1 MRTFLNLS
9 AAACILLGCTTVGLA
24 QDNTAPRTLSP
35 RNLNVERTEDVD
47 STDTSTPDT
56 QQILSG
62 GIAVQELGQVNQEA
76 LGVLSG
82 SAAFPADMWQGSTR
96 TLVDPLLERL
106 PNQPATPYLRVL
118 QRRLLL
124 SAAQPPRGTD
134 GERSLLELRASKLAN
149 MGQTRD
155 VISLI
160 RSAPKD
166 ERTPA
171 LDALLS
177 DALLLEDQTSKACAL
192 AAQNI
197 QTQTDPVWVKTMAF
211 CRLLAKQNSQAMLSL
226 SLLQDS
232 GDNDPVYYKLMDA
245 LNNAERPKL
254 DNLPAPKPLELAL
267 IRATRAILSDDIR
280 NSDDPIVL
288 SMLTRAGDI
297 NATQKA
303 VERNLASADF
313 LKEAFKR
320 EKFSD
325 AQRKDPLKTA
335 ENLDPVKAKALLYQ
349 VAAEKDQLSVI
360 RSEAIALA
368 FELGAEQ
375 NLFFSLARLYRS
387 MITGLPRGID
397 MLWFAPQAL
406 RSQLAAGEW
415 KNAKAWYLLLRNAAF
430 SDTEAAQQMMNL
442 RPLAVLAGFD
452 SAPAVVSRTMSDWW
466 RIQESTPQSFEKA
479 ARLYSI
485 ADGLGLKT
493 PQHLWITL
501 MDGPRLPHGEVPKA
515 GVWLK
520 MNHAADNER
529 LGETVLL
536 MLNGFAN
543 TSTSDMD
550 NTFLRDS
557 IAALHK
563 LGRGRDARILAVE
576 TLLQTGF

>member
-1 MRTFLNLS
+1 MRTFLKLS
-9 AAACILLGCTTVGLA
+9 TAACILLGCTTVGLA
-24 QDNTAPRTLSP
+24 QDNNAPRTLSP
-35 RNLNVERTEDVD
+35 RNLNVEQTQDVD
-47 STDTSTPDT
+47 NAKPSAPDT

-62 GIAVQELGQVNQEA
+62 GIAVQQLGLVDQEA

-82 SAAFPADMWQGSTR
+82 SAAFPADMWDGSAR
-96 TLVDPLLERL
+96 SLVDPLLERL
-106 PNQPATPYLRVL
+106 PDQPATPYLRVL

-124 SAAQPPRGTD
+124 STVQPPKGTD
-134 GERSLLELRASKLAN
+134 GDRSLLELRVAKLGD

-160 RSAPKD
+160 RNAPKD
-166 ERTPA
+166 ENSPE

-177 DALLLEDQTSKACAL
+177 DAFLLEDQTSKACAL

-197 QTQTDPVWVKTMAF
+197 QTQTAPIWVKTMAF

-226 SLLQDS
+226 SLLQDG

-245 LNNAERPKL
+245 LNNGERPRL
-254 DNLPAPKPLELAL
+254 DSLPAPKPLELAL
-267 IRATRAILSDDIR
+267 IRTTQAILSDDIR
-280 NSDDPIVL
+280 NSDNPVVL

-297 NATQKA
+297 NAAQKA

-313 LKEAFKR
+313 LKEAFTR

-335 ENLDPVKAKALLYQ
+335 EELDPVKAQALLYQ
-349 VAAEKDQLSVI
+349 VAAEKDQLDVI

-375 NLFFSLARLYRS
+375 DLFFSLARLYRT
-387 MITGLPRGID
+387 MITDLARGID
-397 MLWFAPQAL
+397 MLWFAPQAV
-406 RSQLAAGEW
+406 RAQLAAGEW
-415 KNAKAWYLLLRNAAF
+415 KNAKDWYLLLRNAAF
-430 SDTEAAQQMMNL
+430 SDNDAARHMMNL

-452 SAPAVVSRTMSDWW
+452 SNPAVVSRTMSDWW
-466 RIQESTPQSFEKA
+466 RIQASTPESFQKA

-485 ADGLGLKT
+485 ADGLGLRA
-493 PQHLWITL
+493 PQRLWLTL
-501 MDGPRLPHGEVPKA
+501 MDGPRLPRGEVPKA
-515 GVWLK
+515 GVWLQ
-520 MNHAADNER
+520 MNRASENDR

-536 MLNGFAN
+536 ALNAIG
-543 TSTSDMD
+543 STPTGDMD

-557 IAALHK
+557 IAALRK
-563 LGRGRDARILAVE
+563 VGLERDARILAVE